1 MRQSFGPTNP
11 QANTSQD
18 GGRDPLQAG
27 EFSSERDPN
36 SPLHP
41 QGAAQETSLPT
52 STACAPVPPSVASPL
67 ETPVLAGVSST
78 ALPTATT
85 VTTESPQSTALPA
98 QSSTRPT
105 PSIDLGSSAAGTSA
119 DVGMATSSA
128 PVGVHRVSFPDTLSG
143 RWLCPLR
150 PPPLPFDPETLTL
163 PLKREQRAIRSQ
175 KECVCWFKSCGK
187 GHLLSPPDSW
197 DAYDSPL
204 QIADLYIHQYDYENV
219 HQIHIWM
226 WTGHSWDAV
235 QPNCTHPTMPGYRL
249 KILDK
254 GEPSWVT
261 RKTMV
266 SDQGRAKRR
275 SENK

>member
-1 MRQSFGPTNP
+1 MRQSPGPANPVTLP
-11 QANTSQD
+11 QANTPQD

-27 EFSSERDPN
+27 ESSSERR
-36 SPLHP
+36 
-41 QGAAQETSLPT
+41 GTAQETSLPT
-52 STACAPVPPSVASPL
+52 STACAPVPPSVTSPP
-67 ETPVLAGVSST
+67 ETPILAGVPSVV
-78 ALPTATT
+78 LPTATT
-85 VTTESPQSTALPA
+85 VTTESPQLTALPA

-105 PSIDLGSSAAGTSA
+105 PSTDLDSSAASTPA

-128 PVGVHRVSFPDTLSG
+128 PAGAHRPDTLSG
-143 RWLCPLR
+143 KWLCPLR

-187 GHLLSPPDSW
+187 GRLLSPPDSW

-204 QIADLYIHQYDYENV
+204 QIADLYIHQYDHENV
-219 HQIHIWM
+219 HQFHIWM
-226 WTGHSWDAV
+226 WTGHSWDVV
-235 QPNCTHPTMPGYRL
+235 QPNCTHPTLPGYRL